1 MNIILNSYCNLSCN
15 YCFADEY
22 MEETV
27 NTPGKSMEYEYF
39 LNEFLP
45 KIKNAPII
53 NFMGGEPTLHPRFND
68 IFQNTYD
75 RILPFSHLSVF
86 TNGLMKDKVL
96 DLLLKIASP
105 SGALSKQITFAI
117 LLNWQ
122 TMENISEKNHE
133 RCKEVAERML
143 RVNGYS
149 LTFSINL
156 YSKDQELERQCE
168 EIDEIYQKAGL
179 PRDKQ
184 YKIRVSPAFPII
196 GGEANTYL
204 PIRDFPKVGKKML
217 SIMQRFPQLCFRF
230 DCSLPPC
237 FLDDII
243 EDQMSL
249 TDRIYYH
256 GNKQL
261 PPIEEWNHN
270 DYYFGCADG
279 SPMDIDSKGDCFNCF
294 PFHNLKLGN
303 VSDFKEVNSIA
314 MAQMGAKFLHTVF
327 EKTEAKEPCRSC
339 PHYMV
344 RCTSGCFA
352 YNFVGEDGEPP
363 KVTGQGL
370 VMPG

>member
-1 MNIILNSYCNLSCN
+1 
-15 YCFADEY
+15 
-22 MEETV
+22 
-27 NTPGKSMEYEYF
+27 
-39 LNEFLP
+39 
-45 KIKNAPII
+45 
-53 NFMGGEPTLHPRFND
+53 
-68 IFQNTYD
+68 
-75 RILPFSHLSVF
+75 
-86 TNGLMKDKVL
+86 
-96 DLLLKIASP
+96 
-105 SGALSKQITFAI
+105 
-117 LLNWQ
+117 LNWQ

-149 LTFSINL
+149 VTFSINL

-168 EIDEIYQKAGL
+168 EIDQIYQKAGL
-179 PRDKQ
+179 PGDKQ
-184 YKIRVSPAFPII
+184 YKIRVSPAFPIV
-196 GGEANTYL
+196 GEETNTYL

-237 FLDDII
+237 FLDDIG

-249 TDRIYYH
+249 TDRIYFH

-261 PPIEEWNHN
+261 PPMEEWKR
-270 DYYFGCADG
+270 DEYYFGCADG

-303 VSDFKEVNSIA
+303 VADFKEVNSIA
-314 MAQMGAKFLHTVF
+314 MAKMGAKFLNTVF

-344 RCTSGCFA
+344 RCSSGCFA
-352 YNFVGEDGEPP
+352 YNFVGESGEPP
-363 KVTGQGL
+363 QGTGQGL
-370 VMPG
+370 VMPK